1 MILNRANKHKKKE
14 IKNSN
19 EEEEENEEEQE
30 ENEEEEEEVEEKE
43 IKKAKKHSKNKNN
56 IKKQK
61 RKKEKKE
68 IEVVAEKEDSDEE
81 EENEDEDSDEKMKS
95 RLRREKKFNIPK
107 EKIFAIIIA
116 SLIIIILIMIII
128 LLLGN
133 NKNTTEEKNNISLAQ
148 PNNPNGSSSNNNNNN
163 NNSPSAD
170 NNQDKPNNGEENKE
184 NQQPEEKKEGNI
196 DIHNANR
203 EMKEN
208 YEKDGLLNV
217 NKFWQE
223 NILKQEYKIEELIH
237 KPNQI
242 HINIGFNDNN
252 INTYIKHIASILHK
266 AEQERTFLHIHMMDS
281 GELNFDTIKKLSKMI
296 HNINNSTEIIVYNAN
311 SALKDFNIKADS
323 VDKFATDY
331 AKLYAFKIL
340 KDIQKIIFLDADDI
354 MVQRDLGEL
363 YDLKMD
369 NIYARGIA
377 EEPEIKGP
385 MEWYDKYILDKSH
398 YINGG
403 VMLINLELS
412 QRDNLYTKATELN
425 NDEFYMKTENPMQ
438 DILNVLMRKKIEFF
452 HPKFNKINFYENP
465 IDRENENKWYEN
477 MQQTL
482 KLGEKNNHFYTKE
495 ELLEADENPVIIH
508 YYWDKALEKI
518 IVKYEEDKKEYSK
531 LCELNE

>member
-61 RKKEKKE
+61 RIKEKKE
-68 IEVVAEKEDSDEE
+68 IEVVAEEEDSDEE
-81 EENEDEDSDEKMKS
+81 EEKEDEDSDEKMKS

-148 PNNPNGSSSNNNNNN
+148 ANNPNGSSSNNNNN